1 MLRLVMLTT
10 AAAFAAASSVA
21 VAQDKPPAVAT
32 ESKPAAA
39 SDSKPAPTAE
49 SKPAPTADSKPPAK
63 AASKPSAKART
74 ARAAAQLPPGLP
86 RAGYRY
92 RSTVAPAAPVAPY
105 PARAPLPETD
115 DALLITPAYGPEA
128 YTRNLPGTPLLPGS
142 TTIPGYYGRAF
153 SYDYTGP
160 YYGGPY
166 EGYYWRLPYACGVYG
181 YC

>member
-1 MLRLVMLTT
+1 MLRLMILTT

-21 VAQDKPPAVAT
+21 VAQDKPPPQA
-32 ESKPAAA
+32 SDKPALQAE
-39 SDSKPAPTAE
+39 SPPPVTTDSKSPQR
-49 SKPAPTADSKPPAK
+49 
-63 AASKPSAKART
+63 AASKPQPKSRT
-74 ARAAAQLPPGLP
+74 YRAAAQLPPGLP

-92 RSTVAPAAPVAPY
+92 RTTISPAAPPPPY

-115 DALLITPAYGPEA
+115 EALLITPAYGPEA
-128 YTRNLPGTPLLPGS
+128 YTRNLPGTPLLPGA
-142 TTIPGYYGRAF
+142 TTIPGYYGRPF

-166 EGYYWRLPYACGVYG
+166 EGYYWRLPYACGIYG